1 MFGRPPC
8 SASTAVE
15 IHGLSMFS
23 VPYHF
28 DPGLDS
34 CGILGK
40 RKQMRVFVCIRAWAP
55 HTKSRSMK
63 SMKFILPRTIPCSL
77 WIHPTSQHVL
87 SWDQGFNCRRP
98 LSHWKYPFWQFSAVR
113 GPFNPRWCDVSVAWL
128 VHLHSLARFWTLQQ
142 LLPMYDN
149 IATRLVYL
157 LDHKMRPTETKE
169 ASPEQ
174 ALGAKEPTVG
184 QQGNKHRTGKEPIEL
199 HISVCFQ
206 WTNTLPSKR
215 LEDVACGE
223 VELNNNLSVV
233 PHKPVAEVSK
243 KGNYRR
249 GELLWCMDGRA
260 NWWAER

>member
-34 CGILGK
+34 CGILRK

-113 GPFNPRWCDVSVAWL
+113 GSFNPRWCDVSVAWL

-142 LLPMYDN
+142 LLPICMIILQRDWCIYSIIRCD
-149 IATRLVYL
+149 RQ
-157 LDHKMRPTETKE
+157 KQRRPRRNK
-169 ASPEQ
+169 PLEQ
-174 ALGAKEPTVG
+174 RNR
-184 QQGNKHRTGKEPIEL
+184 QWGNRA
-199 HISVCFQ
+199 
-206 WTNTLPSKR
+206 TNTGQGKNR
-215 LEDVACGE
+215 
-223 VELNNNLSVV
+223 
-233 PHKPVAEVSK
+233 
-243 KGNYRR
+243 
-249 GELLWCMDGRA
+249 
-260 NWWAER
+260 